1 MRTPARTMGTIG
13 GLLALLLAVGCGN
26 DSKDMQI
33 RRLQE
38 ENQALKGENQGLQDR
53 LAAAMRDFDA
63 ANRRALE
70 LQDLYNKAMNDLA
83 AKPTSNM
90 PANWVGNEQIA
101 WTNIAEDILFDSGKA
116 DVKPAGRS
124 KLGEIVGQIRSN
136 FPDREIFVVG
146 HTDTDPIQK
155 SKWRD
160 NLELSVQR
168 GAAVTREL
176 QKLGMEPQRI
186 VAAGAGEFQPRATN
200 STKAGKQ
207 ANRRVQIIAVRK
219 PSEAMMPGTIEE
231 TRGSE
236 QG

>member
-38 ENQALKGENQGLQDR
+38 ENQALKGENQSLQDR
-53 LAAAMRDFDA
+53 LAAAMRDYEA

-83 AKPTSNM
+83 AKPTSTT
-90 PANWVGNEQIA
+90 PPGWTESGGVA
-101 WTNIAEDILFDSGKA
+101 WTSIAEDILFDSGKA
-116 DVKPAGRS
+116 DVKPSARG
-124 KLGEIVGQIRSN
+124 KLTEVLGQIRSAY
-136 FPDREIFVVG
+136 PDREVFVVG
-146 HTDTDPIQK
+146 HTDTDPIK
-155 SKWRD
+155 FSKWRD

-176 QKLGMEPQRI
+176 QKLGMDPARI
-186 VAAGAGEFQPRATN
+186 IAAGAGEFQPRTTN

-207 ANRRVQIIAVRK
+207 ANRRVQIVAVRK
-219 PSEAMMPGTIEE
+219 PAETMAPGTVEE